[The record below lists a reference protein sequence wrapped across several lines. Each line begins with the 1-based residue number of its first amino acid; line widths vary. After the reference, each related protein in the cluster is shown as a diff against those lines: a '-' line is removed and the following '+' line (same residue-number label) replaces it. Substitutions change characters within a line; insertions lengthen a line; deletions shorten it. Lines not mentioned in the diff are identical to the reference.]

1 MSALPP
7 KADIG
12 TQSSNVR
19 FVPKADISP
28 VGHNVVPVPVYSR
41 NHRKLDGYLRTRPF
55 RFGSASTRARD
66 RAMLKASK
74 AQQAEKTTMPSERSV
89 RHRAKRLGYHV
100 TKSRERKHVP
110 HNRFCYMLI
119 NANRNLVVGQLGSAL
134 GPGVIKTLS
143 Q

>member
-1 MSALPP
+1 MSALPQ
-7 KADIG
+7 KQ
-12 TQSSNVR
+12 TYVR

-74 AQQAEKTTMPSERSV
+74 LNKPRRQPCQAKEAFATAQS
-89 RHRAKRLGYHV
+89 
-100 TKSRERKHVP
+100 
-110 HNRFCYMLI
+110 
-119 NANRNLVVGQLGSAL
+119 GSA
-134 GPGVIKTLS
+134 IM
-143 Q
+143 